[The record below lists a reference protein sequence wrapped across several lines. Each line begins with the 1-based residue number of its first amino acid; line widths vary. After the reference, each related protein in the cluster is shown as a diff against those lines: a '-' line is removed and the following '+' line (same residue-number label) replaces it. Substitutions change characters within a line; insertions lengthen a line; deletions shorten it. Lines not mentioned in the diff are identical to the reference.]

1 MTDYNIDFAL
11 ESIDQKEDRF
21 MFTAKSI
28 TKDFVCEKGL
38 NRLAIDSVNKPVVWR
53 HEHPI
58 IPDFK
63 NTHIYGTVLESKAE
77 DGSIISKY
85 EIYNHT
91 NDHEKVREVIRKR
104 YELEEPIKIS
114 MRFRQYDRGG
124 SPIHYDVI
132 EHSLT
137 PTPACPECT
146 MIDFINESD
155 IMPDKTDEQ
164 IKAELEKIKA
174 LEADLTKKEKLLED
188 LEVKIVTLEE
198 SITKKDEVLSE
209 KDKVL
214 DEKETERKEILDK
227 LLEINDKF
235 NEQEKVVNEL
245 KEARKMDK
253 LMPLVE
259 RAVKKDGEI
268 MRSLYIKEAKT
279 NEKAEEF
286 LLERL
291 KDLEKP
297 KPMAEVTDLRVSADD
312 SIIDEELEEEPVKN
326 KRDIKAFKNMPP
338 EFKKWYKGD

>member
-1 MTDYNIDFAL
+1 
-11 ESIDQKEDRF
+11 
-21 MFTAKSI
+21 
-28 TKDFVCEKGL
+28 
-38 NRLAIDSVNKPVVWR
+38 VVWR

-58 IPDFK
+58 IPDFTK
-63 NTHIYGTVLESKAE
+63 THIYGTVLESEAE
-77 DGSIISKY
+77 EGSILSKY
-85 EIYNHT
+85 EIYDHT
-91 NDHEKVREVIRKR
+91 DDHKKVREVIRRR
-104 YELEEPIKIS
+104 YKLGEPIKIS
-114 MRFRQYDRGG
+114 MRFREYSRGG

-137 PTPACPECT
+137 PTPACPECK
-146 MIDFINESD
+146 MIEFINESD

-188 LEVKIVTLEE
+188 LEVKIVTLEK
-198 SITKKDEVLSE
+198 SITEKDEVLSE

-291 KDLEKP
+291 KELEKD
-297 KPMAEVTDLRVSADD
+297 KPMAEVTDLRESAED
-312 SIIDEELEEEPVKN
+312 SIIDEELEEEPIKN
-326 KRDIKAFKNMPP
+326 KRDAKAFKNMPP
-338 EFKKWYKGD
+338 EFKKWFKGD